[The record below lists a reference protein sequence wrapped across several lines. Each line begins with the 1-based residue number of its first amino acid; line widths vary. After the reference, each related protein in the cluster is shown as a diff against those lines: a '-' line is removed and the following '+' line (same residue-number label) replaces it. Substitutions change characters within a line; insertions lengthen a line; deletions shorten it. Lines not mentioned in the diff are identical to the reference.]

1 MNHELLKTVIF
12 DQHEVIRN
20 TAVVPRRY
28 CLDPNA
34 NYVVTGL
41 RRAGKSTLLYKVAQD
56 LAASGVAWERIVYV
70 NFEDERLIEF
80 GADDFNDLLLVQKSL
95 SQEEGYFFLDE
106 VHNVAGWEKFARRLA
121 DSGKRVYITG
131 SNAKMLS
138 GDIATTL
145 GGRYLVQHVST
156 YRFDEYLDAVGQ
168 ARTEAALHATS
179 SVGAILGHY
188 DNYLHRGGFPESLR
202 YAAPREYV
210 ESVYQKVLLGD
221 IAARQNIRN
230 LPALRLLMKKI
241 AETVCSEVSFSALHG
256 MLKAIGLS
264 VGKSAVIDYVAYAKE
279 AYLLFDVRNAVAK
292 FVDREGNPRYYFA
305 DNGLLG
311 LFLHDKDSALLE
323 NQVAIALRDTYGDGL
338 SYVKS
343 ATTGI
348 DVDFCIAEEGL
359 AVQVAVSI
367 EGGARKRELESLA
380 KLAAVQKD
388 VTRLVVVTRQEEETL
403 EMDGAAIEVV
413 PAWKFLLRLANLRPA
428 RG

>member
-1 MNHELLKTVIF
+1 
-12 DQHEVIRN
+12 
-20 TAVVPRRY
+20 
-28 CLDPNA
+28 
-34 NYVVTGL
+34 
-41 RRAGKSTLLYKVAQD
+41 
-56 LAASGVAWERIVYV
+56 
-70 NFEDERLIEF
+70 
-80 GADDFNDLLLVQKSL
+80 
-95 SQEEGYFFLDE
+95 
-106 VHNVAGWEKFARRLA
+106 
-121 DSGKRVYITG
+121 
-131 SNAKMLS
+131 
-138 GDIATTL
+138 
-145 GGRYLVQHVST
+145 
-156 YRFDEYLDAVGQ
+156 
-168 ARTEAALHATS
+168 
-179 SVGAILGHY
+179 
-188 DNYLHRGGFPESLR
+188 
-202 YAAPREYV
+202 
-210 ESVYQKVLLGD
+210 
-221 IAARQNIRN
+221 
-230 LPALRLLMKKI
+230 MKKI
-241 AETVCSEVSFSALHG
+241 AETVCSEVSLSALHG

-348 DVDFCIAEEGL
+348 DVDFYIAEEGL